1 MKKAIVPIIVLIA
14 IALIAV
20 VTCPDKQDHKDAI
33 LSVVNETIGDELG
46 ASDQENEDI
55 IGILGGLASIGTHVS
70 GWYLDSNLTV
80 KNYFVFSTGV
90 LKYGQESEVVSVGV
104 FGHVFTGDKE
114 DVKRIVSGQ

>member
-1 MKKAIVPIIVLIA
+1 MKKIITVLIVLLVIGG
-14 IALIAV
+14 IAV
-20 VTCPDKQDHKDAI
+20 ITCPDKQDHKDAI
-33 LSVVNETIGDELG
+33 MAVVNETIGDELG
-46 ASDQENEDI
+46 ASDQEDEDFL
-55 IGILGGLASIGTHVS
+55 GILGGLASIGTHVS